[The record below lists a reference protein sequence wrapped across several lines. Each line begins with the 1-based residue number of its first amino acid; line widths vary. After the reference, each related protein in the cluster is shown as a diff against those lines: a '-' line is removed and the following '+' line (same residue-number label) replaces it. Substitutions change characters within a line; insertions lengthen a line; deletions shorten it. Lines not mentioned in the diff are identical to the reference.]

1 MVGSTSR
8 HMPVSILGSI
18 NSMADMD
25 RCNEKSGCWT
35 IPPMGN
41 SWLRRTSNGVTS
53 FHVVAVSVDAMVVV
67 DCWHGGVLLECIA
80 LKALGQVGWYQRG
93 GGWVEMMGLESS
105 SDSVLWAGLG

>member
-1 MVGSTSR
+1 MGHFNLLGIVLKVGWNVNWYVPR
-8 HMPVSILGSI
+8 ERGWSILGSI

-67 DCWHGGVLLECIA
+67 DCWHGGVLLECIT
-80 LKALGQVGWYQRG
+80 LKTGV
-93 GGWVEMMGLESS
+93 
-105 SDSVLWAGLG
+105 VLL